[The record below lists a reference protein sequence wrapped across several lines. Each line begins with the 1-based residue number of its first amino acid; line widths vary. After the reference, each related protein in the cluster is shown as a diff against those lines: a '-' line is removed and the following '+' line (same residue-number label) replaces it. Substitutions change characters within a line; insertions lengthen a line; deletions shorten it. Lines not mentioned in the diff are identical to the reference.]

1 MEQTIATIQPIWGC
15 RWSRL
20 GHRLSGVHEHAGS
33 ELVHGKQLSE
43 PTWVCIRSGAS
54 GGGSLRRSARRARSG
69 HRRRPPSVEPSL
81 RAWGQT

>member
-1 MEQTIATIQPIWGC
+1 MEQTIATIQPIWDC

-43 PTWVCIRSGAS
+43 PTWVCVRERGVRRWVTEEECATCKEWEPAS
-54 GGGSLRRSARRARSG
+54 A
-69 HRRRPPSVEPSL
+69 PEC
-81 RAWGQT
+81 